1 LVDDTS
7 MAINVNKMMTD
18 EAKTANH
25 SRIRKLLTLEKKQQL
40 LLSNVFKL
48 HINKL
53 RDCDI
58 LRLRQEH
65 TASIISGRHNAL
77 FNLIKQIDN
86 LYINDMK

>member
-18 EAKTANH
+18 EAKT
-25 SRIRKLLTLEKKQQL
+25 
-40 LLSNVFKL
+40 L